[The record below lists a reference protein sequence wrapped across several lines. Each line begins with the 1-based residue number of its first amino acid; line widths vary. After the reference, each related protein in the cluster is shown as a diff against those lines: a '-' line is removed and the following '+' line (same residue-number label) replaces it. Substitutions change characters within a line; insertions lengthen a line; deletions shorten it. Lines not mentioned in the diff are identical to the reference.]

1 MAIASGLKIAEPKT
15 SPKDVLAQA
24 KDLGIKIVD
33 FSDYRPLTTEETA
46 RYVAGE
52 DFGDVS
58 TAVYLRMCA
67 LGGGT
72 APDGLYVKR

>member
-1 MAIASGLKIAEPKT
+1 MNLATFRAT
-15 SPKDVLAQA
+15 SQPV
-24 KDLGIKIVD
+24 KIVD
-33 FSDYRPLTTEETA
+33 FSDYRPLTADETA

-67 LGGGT
+67 LGGENAT
-72 APDGLYVKR
+72 DGLCVKR